1 MIDSLVK
8 TVTVPSVRLLG
19 IHVRKYNDV
28 LVLQF
33 PLFDYH
39 VVSLFQTEFRVPLPL
54 FLNLWVVHNLHELG
68 HPPLGLPRLRGGD
81 RVFPLPGSG
90 DLILL
95 RRFYQRGRV
104 LSVPW
109 LKLTPL
115 WLGPRPVKRE
125 VVIGHP
131 QVIVPRGRPIITRI
145 SGKDTD

>member
-54 FLNLWVVHNLHELG
+54 FLNL
-68 HPPLGLPRLRGGD
+68 
-81 RVFPLPGSG
+81 
-90 DLILL
+90 
-95 RRFYQRGRV
+95 
-104 LSVPW
+104 
-109 LKLTPL
+109 
-115 WLGPRPVKRE
+115 
-125 VVIGHP
+125 
-131 QVIVPRGRPIITRI
+131 
-145 SGKDTD
+145 